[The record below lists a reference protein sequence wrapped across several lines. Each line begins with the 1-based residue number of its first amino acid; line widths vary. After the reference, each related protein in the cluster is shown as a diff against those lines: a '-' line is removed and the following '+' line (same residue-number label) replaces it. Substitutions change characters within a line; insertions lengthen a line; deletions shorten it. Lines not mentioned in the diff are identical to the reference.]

1 MIRSLNTKWK
11 EFLFAFSGFGP
22 NFLMVMMGAYF
33 TDAINPSALVNAGEF
48 QRFAGGACYIL
59 PAVFPILYAIS
70 KAFDGIIDVPFAHIT
85 DTLSTKWGRRRPA
98 ILFCLIPMVVSY
110 ALCWLPIGGVEGRGL
125 NTAWIII
132 WSLVFFATYTM
143 GMIAFYGSLSTTC
156 TDEPQRLRV
165 SGYKAFFDTISYCI
179 VYALVPVILSGAKIH
194 IDKFAFICLPL
205 MLTLAIPLFMIKEG
219 EKYGYPENQG
229 LQEEKVT
236 IKESI
241 SLTFKNKVFLR
252 WLLVNCCTFFGMQ
265 MFLVSMNTL
274 IMGGMKMN
282 GFEMAI
288 LNTFAFAPVP
298 IMLYLF
304 NKLKAKK
311 GIRFTYQTCLGAF
324 SIAILAFFF
333 GSTFVLGENHKML
346 QYIIGSV
353 GGIVGSWAIG
363 AFFMV
368 PYHITA
374 QISSVEE
381 KLTHKNHSAMYF
393 AGNALFTSIVSAISG
408 SLVYENI
415 KNLFISKEN
424 WKVVWACGTVENG
437 EVIDAIDIAAKEL
450 GSDVSQVFNL
460 GTLLVPFIVAICCV
474 LGLVLAFK
482 MPRDYTPELVAKE
495 LKALDPTI
503 DVSAIEKD
511 ESFAVKEE
519 KGEILFVQIGLFVL
533 SGSIFGFVWL
543 AYLLKSV
550 KEYVSSFKSKIMWL
564 LCALVPFASAFVMP
578 RIFGQLQKQAKE
590 KGIRLVGNKVIYA
603 ILGIIFPVMIVNVVA
618 LALMQ
623 KNINK
628 LYKADEAIVEE
639 VVA

>member
-98 ILFCLIPMVVSY
+98 ILFCLIPMVISY

-415 KNLFISKEN
+415 KNLFISKKN
-424 WKVVWACGTVENG
+424 WKVVWASGAVENG

-511 ESFAVKEE
+511 ERFAVKEE

-590 KGIRLVGNKVIYA
+590 KGIRLVGNKVLYA

>member
-143 GMIAFYGSLSTTC
+143 GMIAFYGSLSTIC

-265 MFLVSMNTL
+265 MFLISMNTL

>member
-98 ILFCLIPMVVSY
+98 ILFCLIPMVISY

-424 WKVVWACGTVENG
+424 WKVVWASGTVENG
-437 EVIDAIDIAAKEL
+437 EVVDAIDIAAKEL

-533 SGSIFGFVWL
+533 SGSIFGFAWL

>member
-98 ILFCLIPMVVSY
+98 ILFCLIPMVISY

-143 GMIAFYGSLSTTC
+143 GMIAFYGSLSTIC

-265 MFLVSMNTL
+265 MFLISMNTL

>member
-1 MIRSLNTKWK
+1 M
-11 EFLFAFSGFGP
+11 
-22 NFLMVMMGAYF
+22 
-33 TDAINPSALVNAGEF
+33 
-48 QRFAGGACYIL
+48 

-98 ILFCLIPMVVSY
+98 ILFCLIPMVISY

-424 WKVVWACGTVENG
+424 WKVVWASGAVENG

-519 KGEILFVQIGLFVL
+519 KGEIMFVQIGLFVL

-564 LCALVPFASAFVMP
+564 LCALGPFASAFVMP

-590 KGIRLVGNKVIYA
+590 KGIRLVGNKVLYV

>member
-143 GMIAFYGSLSTTC
+143 GMIAFYGSLSTIC

-353 GGIVGSWAIG
+353 GGVVGSWAIG

-519 KGEILFVQIGLFVL
+519 KGEIMFVQIGLFVL

-564 LCALVPFASAFVMP
+564 LCALIPFASAFVMP

-590 KGIRLVGNKVIYA
+590 KGIRLVGNKVLYA

>member
-143 GMIAFYGSLSTTC
+143 GMIAFYGSLSTIC

-519 KGEILFVQIGLFVL
+519 KGEIMFVQIGLFVL

-564 LCALVPFASAFVMP
+564 LCALIPFASAFVMP

-590 KGIRLVGNKVIYA
+590 KGIRLVGNKVLYT
-603 ILGIIFPVMIVNVVA
+603 ILGIIFPIMIVNVVA

>member
-98 ILFCLIPMVVSY
+98 ILFCLIPMVISY

-143 GMIAFYGSLSTTC
+143 GMIAFYGSLSTIC

-519 KGEILFVQIGLFVL
+519 KGEIMFVQIGLFVL

-564 LCALVPFASAFVMP
+564 LCALIPFASAFVMP

-590 KGIRLVGNKVIYA
+590 KGIRLVGNKVLYT
-603 ILGIIFPVMIVNVVA
+603 ILGIIFPIMIVNVVA

>member
-98 ILFCLIPMVVSY
+98 ILFCLIPMVISY

-590 KGIRLVGNKVIYA
+590 KGIRLVGNKVLYA
-603 ILGIIFPVMIVNVVA
+603 ILGIIFPIMIVNVVA

>member
-143 GMIAFYGSLSTTC
+143 GMIAFYGSLSTIC

-265 MFLVSMNTL
+265 MFLISMNTL

-393 AGNALFTSIVSAISG
+393 AGNALFTSIVSTISG

-482 MPRDYTPELVAKE
+482 MPRDYTSELVAKE